1 MRTNSRTTALWLL
14 FGLLMAS
21 PRPGGAQTIPATAPA
36 NSGGTQQQIDT
47 VTDYLLGADDVIE
60 VTVGNHSD
68 LNKVLTIPPDGKIDF
83 PEIGEIQ
90 AAGKTPHALAAL
102 IQQAVEKTR
111 NNVSVIVSVKEVH
124 SRRVRALGALK
135 GPGAFDLKRNW
146 RLMDLV
152 AAAGGLAI
160 KPAQISARIVRNGS
174 QVIPLDLAQAL
185 AAPEGSANVALEP
198 DDLLMFDELEPVQSQ
213 AYVMGQVAKP
223 GAYTTDAET
232 NLLSLLSLAGNAT
245 EHAAL
250 TKAYV
255 LRMGTRIPLNLR
267 PLLVEGRADADVSGF
282 KVHPGDM
289 LFVPENDERYAVMGQ
304 VTKPGYYPL
313 PEKGEVTLLEAIN
326 LAGGQG
332 ATGDLAKAGIIHVAG
347 GKATVQPVNIDTILK
362 KGHLAENVVLH
373 SGDIL
378 YVPERSVKHGFTW
391 QDLLT
396 PLSALSIL
404 GVRLR

>member
-1 MRTNSRTTALWLL
+1 MRTNSRTIALWLL
-14 FGLLMAS
+14 AGVALAS
-21 PRPGGAQTIPATAPA
+21 PRPGSAQSAPVTGPA
-36 NSGGTQQQIDT
+36 IT
-47 VTDYLLGADDVIE
+47 VDARKQSDAASEYLLGVDDVIE
-60 VTVGNHSD
+60 VTVRNHSD
-68 LNKVLTIPPDGKIDF
+68 LNKVLTVLPDGTIGF

-90 AAGKTPHALAAL
+90 AAGKTPRALAVE
-102 IQQAVEKTR
+102 IQEAIEKTR

-124 SRRVRALGALK
+124 SRRVRALGVFK
-135 GPGAFDLKRNW
+135 TPGAFDLKRGW

-152 AAAGGLAI
+152 AAAGGLAV
-160 KPAQISARIVRNGS
+160 KPTQTTARIVRNGS
-174 QVIPLDLAQAL
+174 QVIPLDLAGAL

-198 DDLLMFDELEPVQSQ
+198 DDLLMSDEIAPVQSQ

-223 GAYTTDAET
+223 GAYATDADT

-255 LRMGTRIPLNLR
+255 LRQGARIPLNLR

-282 KVHPGDM
+282 KVHSGDM

-304 VTKPGYYPL
+304 VSKPGYYPL
-313 PEKGEVTLLEAIN
+313 PEKGEVTLLEAVN
-326 LAGGQG
+326 LAGGQI
-332 ATGDLAKAGIIHVAG
+332 AAGDLAKAGIIHVVD

-362 KGHLAENVVLH
+362 KGRLAANVVLH

-378 YVPERSVKHGFTW
+378 YVPEKSVKRAFNW
-391 QDLLT
+391 QDLLA
-396 PLSALSIL
+396 PLSLLNIL
-404 GVRLR
+404 GIHL